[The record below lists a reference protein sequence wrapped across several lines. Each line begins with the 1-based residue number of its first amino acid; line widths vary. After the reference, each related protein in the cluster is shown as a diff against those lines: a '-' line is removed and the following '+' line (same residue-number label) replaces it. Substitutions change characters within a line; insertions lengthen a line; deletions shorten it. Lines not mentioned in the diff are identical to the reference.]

1 MLKLLN
7 KVGRALGALC
17 GAVLAVAWAFALWVP
32 TAGLTLTGVSVVTAL
47 LLTVLALF
55 AVIAS
60 LRAHPTVLVLLFLAS
75 FFPVGA
81 FLMGTD
87 HWLRWS
93 GWADLGLLAAAVLLW
108 TTRGGLPATPPAAG
122 EPE

>member
-1 MLKLLN
+1 MLKLVN
-7 KVGRALGALC
+7 TFGRALGALC
-17 GAVLAVAWAFALWVP
+17 GALLAVAWAFALWVP
-32 TAGLTLTGVSVVTAL
+32 TAGLTLVGVSVVTAL

-60 LRAHPTVLVLLFLAS
+60 LRGHPTVLVLLFLAS

-93 GWADLGLLAAAVLLW
+93 GWVDLGLLAAAVVLW
-108 TTRGGLPATPPAAG
+108 TTRAAVPAAPPAG
-122 EPE
+122 EPR

>member
-7 KVGRALGALC
+7 TFGRALGALC
-17 GAVLAVAWAFALWVP
+17 GAVLAFSWAFALWVP
-32 TAGLTLTGVSVVTAL
+32 TAGLTLAGVSVVTAL

-60 LRAHPTVLVLLFLAS
+60 LKGHPTVLVLLFLAS

-81 FLMGTD
+81 FLLKVD

-93 GWADLGLLAAAVLLW
+93 GWIDLGLLAAAALLW
-108 TTRGGLPATPPAAG
+108 TTRGAVPAGPAG
-122 EPE
+122 EAQ

>member
-1 MLKLLN
+1 MLKLVN
-7 KVGRALGALC
+7 TIGRALGALC

-32 TAGLTLTGVSVVTAL
+32 TAGLTLAGVSVVTAL

-60 LRAHPTVLVLLFLAS
+60 LRGHPTVLVLLFLAS

-93 GWADLGLLAAAVLLW
+93 GWVDLGLLSAAVVLWVTRAAA
-108 TTRGGLPATPPAAG
+108 PAAPPAE
-122 EPE
+122 EPR